1 MPRTDTQ
8 RRRLL
13 PAVTLGVLC
22 AGVIGMAGCY
32 ERVVAARGLGADQYT
47 VSEPYQ
53 ENSKV
58 DDWLFGP
65 RDAGKPSRRLQQPPQ
80 SE

>member
-1 MPRTDTQ
+1 MRT
-8 RRRLL
+8 RSVARWFFVL
-13 PAVTLGVLC
+13 AIGAGGICLG
-22 AGVIGMAGCY
+22 GCY
-32 ERVVAARGLGADQYT
+32 ERVVGARGLGADQYT

-58 DDWLFGP
+58 DDWLFGS
-65 RDAGKPSRRLQQPPQ
+65 RTTTKPSRRLSP